1 MSELFTL
8 LAVLLFTGT
17 IIWFIVSGYSVRLNV
32 NEGPV
37 MEGLETM
44 DGKPASTASAT
55 PTKSG
60 EGGNAAN
67 YAAKIKANV
76 VKLQDSLL
84 ITKYRQ
90 DYENTII
97 NLDDL
102 INFLMLK
109 QVLNINTDGG
119 PATTTGLQNLVAL
132 KNSKDAL
139 NTTMTFL
146 DKQ

>member
-17 IIWFIVSGYSVRLNV
+17 IIWFIVSGYSLRLNV

-44 DGKPASTASAT
+44 DDKPASTA
-55 PTKSG
+55 TKSG

-67 YAAKIKANV
+67 YAAKLKANV

-109 QVLNINTDGG
+109 QVLNIDTDGG
-119 PATTTGLQNLVAL
+119 AATTTGLQNLVAL

-139 NTTMTFL
+139 NTTMSFL

>member
-55 PTKSG
+55 KSG

-67 YAAKIKANV
+67 YAAKINANV